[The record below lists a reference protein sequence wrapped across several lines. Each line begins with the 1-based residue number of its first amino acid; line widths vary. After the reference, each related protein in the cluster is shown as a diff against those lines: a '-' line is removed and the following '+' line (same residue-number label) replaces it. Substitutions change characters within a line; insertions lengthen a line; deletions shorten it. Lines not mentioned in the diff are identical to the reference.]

1 MADAFRTASAVTG
14 AISGITIGFDFG
26 TKRIGVSIG
35 QRITATAAP
44 LRTIRLASHGEPWK
58 SIGELVGSWNP
69 EAFVVGFAYPFD
81 GAENPIAPAMDQFCK
96 TLERRYRV
104 PVHRVDETL
113 STAESRRIF
122 FAGDRRRSPFR
133 DVKDELAA
141 QVILQTWLDQ
151 RDQ

>member
-1 MADAFRTASAVTG
+1 MVDGNRTARAASG
-14 AISGITIGFDFG
+14 AISGIMIGFDFG

-35 QRITATAAP
+35 QRITGTAAP

-58 SIGELVGSWNP
+58 SIAELVASWRP
-69 EAFVVGFAYPFD
+69 EAFIVGFAYPFN
-81 GAENPIAPAMDQFCK
+81 GSENPIAPAMDQFCK
-96 TLERRYRV
+96 TLARRYRV

-113 STAESRRIF
+113 STAESRRTF
-122 FAGDRRRSPFR
+122 FAGERRRSAFR

-151 RDQ
+151 LDQ